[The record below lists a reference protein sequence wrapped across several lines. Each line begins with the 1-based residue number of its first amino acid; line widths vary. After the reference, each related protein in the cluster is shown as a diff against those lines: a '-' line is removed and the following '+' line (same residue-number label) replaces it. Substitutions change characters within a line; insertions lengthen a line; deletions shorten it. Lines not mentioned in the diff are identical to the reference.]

1 MTTLN
6 DLGLRGKKKDGLNR
20 GELHHSVLFIFM
32 LGIIFRDFLNFFIYL
47 FIYFVLLL
55 FWCVYIKIN

>member
-1 MTTLN
+1 
-6 DLGLRGKKKDGLNR
+6 
-20 GELHHSVLFIFM
+20 M

>member
-55 FWCVYIKIN
+55 F